1 MSFREEAPVYASHVW
16 ALLWPGRRVQHHSVL
31 PTELATVGD
40 LADWSDEE
48 VDLLINE
55 SRRALDEQH
64 RRFDR
69 IRATAQVLLPTAT
82 ALFVV
87 LGSELSNV
95 QDEQSVR
102 VRWLMYLVWAIG
114 SGLVLLAALG
124 AAAVMSVRSDF
135 GAVFPTL
142 VSQLPAPIHKEL
154 ARAYARETLT
164 GEITVATRL
173 TVIRDAV
180 TLLAL
185 GGVIHVAL
193 WLVRVL

>member
-1 MSFREEAPVYASHVW
+1 VSFREEAPVYASHVW
-16 ALLWPGRRVQHHSVL
+16 ALLWPGRTVQHHSVL

-40 LADWSDEE
+40 LAGWSDEE

-102 VRWLMYLVWAIG
+102 VRWLMYFVWAIG

-142 VSQLPAPIHKEL
+142 VSQSPPPIRKEV
-154 ARAYARETLT
+154 ARAYAKATLA

-185 GGVIHVAL
+185 GGVVHVAL